1 MKKIE
6 QDRTTVSRAH
16 RRRNVE
22 HQQTREIQNIAR
34 ITSTL
39 QVRLSLYHVIDA
51 PKLQSSTNMCFVYH
65 HRSRTMSSS
74 MGTSNVCSMVLVPA
88 KEEEEEEEEPKMV
101 SPLLASNSRNDVTW
115 VSLFRTT
122 TTKTGLA
129 PICCRNIKHTAWVE
143 IVILIFDF

>member
-1 MKKIE
+1 
-6 QDRTTVSRAH
+6 
-16 RRRNVE
+16 
-22 HQQTREIQNIAR
+22 
-34 ITSTL
+34 
-39 QVRLSLYHVIDA
+39 
-51 PKLQSSTNMCFVYH
+51 
-65 HRSRTMSSS
+65 

-88 KEEEEEEEEPKMV
+88 KEEEEEEEEEEPKMV

-129 PICCRNIKHTAWVE
+129 PICCGNIETSKHTAWVE